1 VVEGP
6 LVSRV
11 VVIGA
16 GIIGASVASSLARR
30 GAEVTVL
37 DPGPPREGSSAAN
50 AGHLVPS
57 HIIPFASPGMVGA
70 GLRSLARRDGA
81 FAINPRLRR
90 QLAPWLAQFAAAST
104 EANVRRGAPA
114 LEWLLGTS
122 MSEVDRLVASGVE
135 LDHARDG
142 LIQVFTRPESLEG
155 ARHEAAHMRE
165 LGYPAEEMSL
175 DDLYDAEPLVHDAA
189 GAILLTRD
197 GRLNPALLLE
207 ALLAEAVGLGAE
219 LRTATV
225 TGIATGPTAVVT
237 TEGPI
242 PADQVVLA
250 AGVWTPGLAAT
261 VPAADGWTPRLPILP
276 AKGYSVTVT
285 DVDAVPARPLL
296 LMDQRLAVTPMGNGL
311 RITGRFELTGPADR
325 GIPAPRTDALLDGAR
340 AALTLPADAR
350 STQPWSGLR
359 PATPDGLPVIGRIAP
374 GSPVVVASGHG
385 MLGTTTGPGT
395 GELVAAMVAGEALPL
410 DVSPLSPER
419 FGRLPRRVR

>member
-1 VVEGP
+1 M
-6 LVSRV
+6 SHV

-30 GAEVTVL
+30 GVSVTVL

-81 FAINPRLRR
+81 FAINPRLRPR
-90 QLAPWLAQFAAAST
+90 LAPWLAQFAAAST

-122 MSEVDRLVASGVE
+122 MSQVDRLTAAGVD

-142 LIQVFTRPESLEG
+142 LIQVFTRPESLAA
-155 ARHEAAHMRE
+155 ARHEAEQMRD
-165 LGYPAEEMSL
+165 LGYPAQEMSL
-175 DDLYDAEPLVHDAA
+175 TELQAAEPLVHGAA

-197 GRLNPALLLE
+197 GRLDPALLLA
-207 ALLAEAVGLGAE
+207 ALRAEAVSHGAQ

-225 TGIATGPTAVVT
+225 TGIATGPTAVIT
-237 TEGPI
+237 TDGPI

-250 AGVWTPGLAAT
+250 AGVWTPELAAT
-261 VPAADGWTPRLPILP
+261 VPGADGWTARLPILP
-276 AKGYSVTVT
+276 AKGYSVTVP
-285 DVDAVPARPLL
+285 AVAQAPNHPLL
-296 LMDQRLAVTPMGNGL
+296 LMDQRLAVTPMGDGL
-311 RITGRFELTGPADR
+311 RITGRFELTDPSDR
-325 GIPAPRTDALLDGAR
+325 GIPAARTDALLAGAR

-350 STQPWSGLR
+350 ATQPWSGLR
-359 PATPDGLPVIGRIAP
+359 PATPDGLPMIGRVAP
-374 GSPVVVASGHG
+374 GSPVVIASGHG
-385 MLGTTTGPGT
+385 MLGSTTGPGT
-395 GELVAAMVAGEALPL
+395 GELVAAMVLGESLPI
-410 DVSPLSPER
+410 DATPLSPQR

>member
-1 VVEGP
+1 M
-6 LVSRV
+6 SRV

-30 GAEVTVL
+30 GAEVVVL
-37 DPGPPREGSSAAN
+37 DPGPPREGSSSAN

-81 FAINPRLRR
+81 FAINPHLRR

-122 MSEVDRLVASGVE
+122 MDEVDRLLASGVE

-142 LIQVFTRPESLEG
+142 LIQVFTRPESLDG

-165 LGYPAEEMSL
+165 LGYPAQEMSL
-175 DDLYDAEPLVHDAA
+175 GALHDSEPLVHNAV

-207 ALLAEAVGLGAE
+207 ALRAEATASGAE
-219 LRTATV
+219 FRTATV
-225 TGIATGPTAVVT
+225 TGIATGPTAVLT
-237 TEGPI
+237 TDGPI
-242 PADQVVLA
+242 PAEQVVVA
-250 AGVWTPGLAAT
+250 AGVWTPELAAT
-261 VPAADGWTPRLPILP
+261 VPTADGWSPRLPILP
-276 AKGYSVTVT
+276 AKGYSITVP
-285 DVDAVPARPLL
+285 DIPAAVPRRPLL
-296 LMDQRLAVTPMGNGL
+296 LMDQRLAVTPMGTGL
-311 RITGRFELTGPADR
+311 RITGRFELTDPSDR
-325 GIPAPRTDALLDGAR
+325 AIPAERTNALLGGAR
-340 AALTLPADAR
+340 EALTLPVGAAV
-350 STQPWSGLR
+350 TQPWSGLR
-359 PATPDGLPVIGRIAP
+359 PATPDGLPIIGRIAP

-395 GELVAAMVAGEALPL
+395 GALVAALVAGDELPI
-410 DVSPLSPER
+410 DVGPLSPQR